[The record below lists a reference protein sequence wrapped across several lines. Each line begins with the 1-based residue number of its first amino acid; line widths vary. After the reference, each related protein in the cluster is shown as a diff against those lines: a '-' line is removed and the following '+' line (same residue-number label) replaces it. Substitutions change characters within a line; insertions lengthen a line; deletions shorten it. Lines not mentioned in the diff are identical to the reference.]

1 MSIDAKPK
9 VRYVRNR
16 EAKLDDKN
24 KRMRKAL
31 IRPTSTTSRHLPH
44 FGSKA
49 KLTDE
54 NYIAS
59 SLSVQNIELKK
70 GDSLVKSIYSDSS
83 DWQESSISGYQ
94 SKQSRFKPN
103 ELLKKFIKAV
113 NLTIFCFKWSKW
125 AYENYNRTIHRYVY
139 LSNLN
144 LNLNFY

>member
-139 LSNLN
+139 ISNLN
-144 LNLNFY
+144 YNLNFY

>member
-139 LSNLN
+139 IP
-144 LNLNFY
+144 NLNFNFNFC